1 MLKNGQYT
9 QVKRDTQEK
18 IDDLQRRYNQLK
30 TEQRLN
36 QVDIY
41 DANHGGGF
49 NALCQAE
56 AEREDIEATL
66 EAVEY
71 FLMEDDV
78 APVEDILW
86 AASQSPEIR
95 AKLRRH
101 VQIFLPYDENANDL
115 PMIGD

>member
-1 MLKNGQYT
+1 MLKNGLYT
-9 QVKRDTQEK
+9 QVKRNTQEE
-18 IDDLQRRYNQLK
+18 IDRLQQRYTELK

-41 DANHGGGF
+41 DAKHGGGF
-49 NALCQAE
+49 SALCQAE

-71 FLMEDDV
+71 FLTENDV
-78 APVEDILW
+78 EPTENVLW
-86 AASQSPEIR
+86 AASQSPEIK

>member
-1 MLKNGQYT
+1 MLKNGLYT
-9 QVKRDTQEK
+9 QGKRNTQEEEVH
-18 IDDLQRRYNQLK
+18 LQQRYTELK

-41 DANHGGGF
+41 DAKHGGGF

-71 FLMEDDV
+71 FLREDDV